1 MSGVLF
7 PSHALLA
14 RVRFISILSTW
25 SDFPWFRSPCLQPCS
40 CTFAL
45 VSFST
50 TVWRTW
56 DMYNADCSLH
66 GHFLLVPHY
75 DCLFQHC
82 HICMLLVPLPVNGDR
97 VILHIISSIYL
108 RTGSFFTVCIAFSIS
123 ITYRYDYL
131 YAFSNIISP
140 LYRHITASDADTQQV
155 RATHL
160 DHNQIII

>member
-108 RTGSFFTVCIAFSIS
+108 RTGSFSL
-123 ITYRYDYL
+123 L
-131 YAFSNIISP
+131 YALLLASVLRTDTIICTLSVTLYLHCIVTSP
-140 LYRHITASDADTQQV
+140 PVMPI
-155 RATHL
+155 
-160 DHNQIII
+160 HNKSGPLI